1 MELTKKEELVAL
13 SSAMYLMGLEIEASR
28 LKLEGFLEQGL
39 TLSSQEILLENA
51 VFNRLSGEFSRLEQR
66 FLRLEQEI
74 GADSP

>member
-28 LKLEGFLEQGL
+28 LKLEKLLEQGL
-39 TLSSQEILLENA
+39 TLSSQEILSEHA
-51 VFNRLSGEFSRLEQR
+51 VFDRLSGEFSRLEQR

-74 GADSP
+74 GVNTP